1 MKPVHSALVALFT
14 CFIALSHPVS
24 AETAHDAHAQHGAMT
39 LSLDQGKP
47 WQTDAPLR
55 AGMDELH
62 AAFAEKL
69 PAIHEDRMSA
79 AEYQALGENTRQEV
93 GTIVAQCKLTPEAD
107 AMLHLIIAELLSGA
121 DIMTGKAEGAPREGA
136 HKAVMALDNYG
147 RFFDHP
153 GWVGLE

>member
-1 MKPVHSALVALFT
+1 MKATSSLLAALFA

-24 AETAHDAHAQHGAMT
+24 AETAHDAHSHHDAMT
-39 LSLDQGKP
+39 LSLDHGKP

-55 AGMDELH
+55 AGMEALR

-69 PAIHEDRMSA
+69 HAIHADWMSA
-79 AEYQALGENTRQEV
+79 ADYRALGEKTHQEV
-93 GTIVAQCKLTPEAD
+93 ETIVAQCKLAPEAD

-121 DIMTGKAEGAPREGA
+121 DIMTGRVEGAPREGA

-147 RFFDHP
+147 RYFDHP

>member
-1 MKPVHSALVALFT
+1 MKPVTSALAALFT
-14 CFIALSHPVS
+14 CLIALSHPAS
-24 AETAHDAHAQHGAMT
+24 AETAHDAHSQHGAMT

-55 AGMDELH
+55 AGMDNLR

-69 PAIHEDRMSA
+69 HAIHEDRMSA
-79 AEYQALGENTRQEV
+79 EDYQALGGKTRQEV
-93 GTIVAQCKLTPEAD
+93 GAIVAQCKLTPEAD

-147 RFFDHP
+147 RYFDHP

>member
-1 MKPVHSALVALFT
+1 MKPVSPALAALFT
-14 CFIALSHPVS
+14 CFLALSHT
-24 AETAHDAHAQHGAMT
+24 ACTETSHDTHSDHGAMA
-39 LSLDQGKP
+39 LSLDEGKP

-62 AAFAEKL
+62 AAFAENL

-79 AEYQALGENTRQEV
+79 ADYQALGEKTRQEV

-121 DIMTGKAEGAPREGA
+121 DIMTGQAEGAPREGA

-147 RFFDHP
+147 RYFDHP